1 MTRIDG
7 RKLGI
12 WSLRLDA
19 AYCLI
24 LGILVASTAPYIAN
38 VVALPLPLLFITGMI
53 VALWAGLV
61 LVMVARMRLR
71 LALALVMGVNIVA
84 AILIAAASLTA
95 ATTLVTIAVLA
106 IALDVGAF
114 AASQM
119 LAIRRLHT
127 APRSIAAAG

>member
-19 AYCLI
+19 VYCLI
-24 LGILVASTAPYIAN
+24 LGILVATTAPHIAR
-38 VVALPLPLLFITGMI
+38 VVAVPLPLLVATGVI
-53 VALWAGLV
+53 VAIWAGLV

-71 LALALVMGVNIVA
+71 LALALVMGVNILA
-84 AILIAAASLTA
+84 AMLIAAASLTA
-95 ATTLVTIAVLA
+95 ATTLVAIAVLA
-106 IALDVGAF
+106 VALDVGAF

-119 LAIRRLHT
+119 LAIRRLHA
-127 APRSIAAAG
+127 APERVVATG